1 METEACPRLHPFDVK
16 GGPDQRSGLD
26 LTEWVDHP
34 ELKGTSSDV
43 WAEIDNLKAVLNA
56 ITEKMDT
63 MHEAMVLPKDTVK
76 TLVKGYTMDVPED
89 EPIYP
94 SDIAYRYN
102 LDPDMVEEVMEELLE
117 EGFFR

>member
-1 METEACPRLHPFDVK
+1 METEACPRLRPFNVK
-16 GGPDQRSGLD
+16 GVPDQRFGLD
-26 LTEWVDHP
+26 LMEWVDRP
-34 ELKGTSSDV
+34 EPKGTGSDV

-56 ITEKMDT
+56 IAERMDT